1 MPLGLSTPL
10 RNSVEDS
17 HYTVVCFL
25 GVIKSS
31 PSGIHSGAG
40 SVIHLGLVVVL
51 GVRHLIILD
60 IFFQNSIDSS
70 ACLSVSTVVCRRR
83 YCDTNGHS
91 HVLSTAF

>member
-1 MPLGLSTPL
+1 MEPVGQGTLGQQVNLLDSTPL

-17 HYTVVCFL
+17 HQTVVCFL

-40 SVIHLGLVVVL
+40 GIIHLGLVVVL

-60 IFFQNSIDSS
+60 IFFP
-70 ACLSVSTVVCRRR
+70 T
-83 YCDTNGHS
+83 DT
-91 HVLSTAF
+91 